1 MIIGSN
7 DFVLFEFRIST
18 LYVTIKK
25 STCIREEFDF
35 TKKTISNMYDSV
47 LKMDNKKI
55 NILYDFRNLGLTQ
68 IGLFQEWANLFMER
82 LEDSKKC
89 IHKAII
95 VTNSDIMI
103 NILNTFLNSK
113 ANFLYL
119 VTKSMDEANNFI
131 KLSNYLNN

>member
-7 DFVLFEFRIST
+7 DFILFEFRIST
-18 LYVTIKK
+18 LYVTIKR
-25 STCIREEFDF
+25 STCTREEFDY

-47 LKMDNKKI
+47 LKMENKKI

-68 IGLFQEWANLFMER
+68 ISLFQEWANLFMER

-95 VTNSDIMI
+95 VTNNDMMI
-103 NILNTFLNSK
+103 NILNMFLKNR

-119 VTKSMDEANNFI
+119 ITKSMDEANNFI
-131 KLSNYLNN
+131 KMSKYLNN